1 MTSVGRLPSFPPAS
15 LSARLKPSRIS
26 TLMPPAGPDS
36 VERNPIFSSFAALAL
51 NDTSAVSAKA
61 ASLLCMR
68 PSSKAGDSNHSVV
81 QCFMP
86 SRART
91 RGVPL
96 TGAPDSAAV
105 KRRALELGADLAGIA
120 SAATLNAFPP
130 DPRWPETPERILP
143 SIKSVIV
150 LVQRIPAGAF
160 RAVSNVPVQ
169 YMDMLVLR
177 KMDKVAYRLAE
188 ELERAGHPTFVTA
201 AQETDWSLKRASY
214 GRLSTRHLG
223 VEAGLGTLGLEV
235 NILTPE
241 FGPRVYLT
249 GILTELELEPNERI
263 TEQVCIG
270 ESCSRCL
277 HSCPPNAVLHWGI
290 DKRACATEAQ
300 EFGFMTML
308 QFMERVIDAPA
319 SEKSQLLKTVDLFG
333 FWQGLLRVVGSFGDC
348 PRCLAVCPVGDDY
361 HRHLAEFQKDIPEKT
376 PEKMSLQKQ
385 FKEARK
391 QGTDMPGLSKWNVR
405 WVGEEGY
412 KGMVAK
418 QLQEFKKR
426 QNENT

>member
-1 MTSVGRLPSFPPAS
+1 MPFRARNPRAAPLSGRL
-15 LSARLKPSRIS
+15 
-26 TLMPPAGPDS
+26 D
-36 VERNPIFSSFAALAL
+36 AA
-51 NDTSAVSAKA
+51 
-61 ASLLCMR
+61 M
-68 PSSKAGDSNHSVV
+68 
-81 QCFMP
+81 
-86 SRART
+86 
-91 RGVPL
+91 
-96 TGAPDSAAV
+96 V

-130 DPRWPETPERILP
+130 DPRWPQTPERISP
-143 SIKSVIV
+143 YVKSVIV

-160 RAVSNVPVQ
+160 RARMNEPVQ

-177 KMDKVAYRLAE
+177 KMDKIAWRLADE
-188 ELERAGHPTFVTA
+188 MERLGHPTFVTA
-201 AQETDWSLKRASY
+201 AQETDWNYKRASY

-249 GILTELELEPNERI
+249 GVLTELELEPDQRI

-277 HSCPPNAVLHWGI
+277 HSCPADAVLHFGI

-308 QFMERVIDAPA
+308 QFMERVIDAPP
-319 SEKSQLLKTVDLFG
+319 EKRAGMLKTRDLFG

-348 PRCLAVCPVGDDY
+348 PRCLAVCPVGNDY
-361 HRHLAEFQKDIPEKT
+361 HAHLAEFQKAIPERT
-376 PEKMSLQKQ
+376 PEKVALGRQWKVD
-385 FKEARK
+385 RK
-391 QGTDMPGLSKWNVR
+391 DGKPVAGLSEWNAR
-405 WVGEEGY
+405 WVGPEGY
-412 KGMVAK
+412 KGMVSK
-418 QLQEFKKR
+418 QLQEFKKK
-426 QNENT
+426 QKELEEK

>member
-1 MTSVGRLPSFPPAS
+1 
-15 LSARLKPSRIS
+15 
-26 TLMPPAGPDS
+26 MP
-36 VERNPIFSSFAALAL
+36 F
-51 NDTSAVSAKA
+51 
-61 ASLLCMR
+61 
-68 PSSKAGDSNHSVV
+68 
-81 QCFMP
+81 
-86 SRART
+86 RARS

-96 TGAPDSAAV
+96 TRHPDSGAV

-130 DPRWPETPERILP
+130 DPRWPQTPDRILP
-143 SIKSVIV
+143 SLKSVIV

-177 KMDKVAYRLAE
+177 KMDKFAYRLAD

-249 GILTELELEPNERI
+249 GVLTELELEPDQRI

-290 DKRACATEAQ
+290 DKRGCATEAQ

-319 SEKSQLLKTVDLFG
+319 TQRAEMLKTRDLFG

-348 PRCLAVCPVGDDY
+348 PRCLAVCPVGNDY
-361 HRHLAEFQKDIPEKT
+361 HAHLAEAQKVIPERT
-376 PEKMSLQKQ
+376 PEKAAIQKKWQ
-385 FKEARK
+385 RARK
-391 QGTDMPGLSKWNVR
+391 AGEAGGGLSEWNVR
-405 WVGEEGY
+405 WVGPDGY
-412 KGMVAK
+412 KGIVAR
-418 QLQEFKKR
+418 QLQEFKRKQQEQR
-426 QNENT
+426 GDLPETADSGRD

>member
-1 MTSVGRLPSFPPAS
+1 MPFKPRDPAARA
-15 LSARLKPSRIS
+15 LS
-26 TLMPPAGPDS
+26 
-36 VERNPIFSSFAALAL
+36 
-51 NDTSAVSAKA
+51 
-61 ASLLCMR
+61 
-68 PSSKAGDSNHSVV
+68 
-81 QCFMP
+81 
-86 SRART
+86 
-91 RGVPL
+91 
-96 TGAPDSAAV
+96 GAPAAADV

-130 DPRWPETPERILP
+130 DPRWPQTPERI
-143 SIKSVIV
+143 SRHVKSVIV

-160 RAVSNVPVQ
+160 RAKTNVPVQ

-177 KMDKVAYRLAE
+177 KMDKVAYRLAD
-188 ELERAGHPTFVTA
+188 ELERLGQPSFVTA
-201 AQETDWSLKRASY
+201 AQETDWSYKRASY

-249 GILTELELEPNERI
+249 GVLTELELEPDQRI

-277 HSCPPNAVLHWGI
+277 HACPPNAVLHWGI
-290 DKRACATEAQ
+290 DKRACASEAQ

-308 QFMERVIDAPA
+308 QFMERVIDAPPA
-319 SEKSQLLKTVDLFG
+319 ARAAMLKTRDLFG

-348 PRCLAVCPVGDDY
+348 PRCLAVCPVGNDY
-361 HRHLAEFQKDIPEKT
+361 HAHLAELQKDIPEKT
-376 PEKMSLQKQ
+376 PEKVALQQK
-385 FKEARK
+385 FKDARK
-391 QGTDMPGLSKWNVR
+391 RGADMPGLSEWNAR
-405 WVGEEGY
+405 WVGPEGY
-412 KGMVAK
+412 KGIVAR

-426 QNENT
+426 QHGNS

>member
-1 MTSVGRLPSFPPAS
+1 MLE
-15 LSARLKPSRIS
+15 AR
-26 TLMPPAGPDS
+26 PD
-36 VERNPIFSSFAALAL
+36 A
-51 NDTSAVSAKA
+51 
-61 ASLLCMR
+61 
-68 PSSKAGDSNHSVV
+68 
-81 QCFMP
+81 
-86 SRART
+86 
-91 RGVPL
+91 
-96 TGAPDSAAV
+96 AAV
-105 KRRALELGADLAGIA
+105 KRRALELGADLAGVA

-130 DPRWPETPERILP
+130 DPRWPQTPERISP
-143 SIKSVIV
+143 YVKSVVV

-160 RAVSNVPVQ
+160 RAKTNVPVQ
-169 YMDMLVLR
+169 YIDMLVLR
-177 KMDKVAYRLAE
+177 KMDRVAYRLAG
-188 ELERAGHPTFVTA
+188 ELERLGHPSFVTA
-201 AQETDWSLKRASY
+201 AQETDWSYKRASY

-249 GILTELELEPNERI
+249 GILTELELEPDPRI

-290 DKRACATEAQ
+290 DKRACASEAQ

-319 SEKSQLLKTVDLFG
+319 SERKRMLKQRELFG

-348 PRCLAVCPVGDDY
+348 PRCLAVCPVGNDY
-361 HRHLAEFQKDIPEKT
+361 HAHLAELQKEIPEKT
-376 PEKMSLQKQ
+376 PEKVALQQK
-385 FKEARK
+385 FKSDRK
-391 QGTDMPGLSKWNVR
+391 SGADLPGLSQWNVR

-412 KGMVAK
+412 KGIVAR

-426 QNENT
+426 QKERESG